1 MQQLSIKCS
10 AAALINLDVE
20 LAMQEQIQS
29 LQQQLSMKVLHTPS
43 SNVPPWIW
51 SYTSSVVKLSSE
63 PNTFVQV
70 HIWSLLLNTYLSDQP
85 HCSASLYSH
94 ICFQEIQSKLLFE
107 NLLPA
112 GPAPGAFIRSLSFF
126 IGWRSTS
133 RAGFC
138 CPRLR
143 LSSLGSEQSH

>member
-1 MQQLSIKCS
+1 MHPWTCNHGDQILTTAVVLKVAQQLSTCKCS
-10 AAALINLDVE
+10 AAALIDLDVE

-29 LQQQLSMKVLHTPS
+29 LQQQLS
-43 SNVPPWIW
+43 
-51 SYTSSVVKLSSE
+51 VKS
-63 PNTFVQV
+63 TF
-70 HIWSLLLNTYLSDQP
+70 
-85 HCSASLYSH
+85 
-94 ICFQEIQSKLLFE
+94 
-107 NLLPA
+107 
-112 GPAPGAFIRSLSFF
+112 GPFAPGAFSRSLSFF